1 MTYTNKASYEALP
14 PCRTNEDI
22 HECYLWSTVIK
33 CASFL
38 LVYYTLLITSPSP
51 PAFCKYLKRFEFNTT
66 AISRFEGYWGFGHVR
81 AFICDGNDLRHATSI
96 ESPREF
102 VPANDTTLMRFQAL
116 NATHMVQLS
125 CDVAQLIWYDESPS
139 QDTRK
144 RISSVLN
151 AHGATHLWC
160 LRNSSLNLIVLNTFS
175 TLHNASHVAR
185 HICHSAQRIARYAAH
200 RDPLRNSSKP

>member
-1 MTYTNKASYEALP
+1 MHPMHLRHPALMLRNLMTARKVKAQIRWFHRCRYHGTGWQRPIGCLTSCITFRQLATNYRALLRKMTYENKASYEALP

-22 HECYLWSTVIK
+22 YEYYLWSTVIK

-38 LVYYTLLITSPSP
+38 WVCYTLLITSPSP

-81 AFICDGNDLRHATSI
+81 AFICDGNDLRNATSV

-125 CDVAQLIWYDESPS
+125 CDVAQLISES
-139 QDTRK
+139 
-144 RISSVLN
+144 RII
-151 AHGATHLWC
+151 AQ
-160 LRNSSLNLIVLNTFS
+160 LI
-175 TLHNASHVAR
+175 
-185 HICHSAQRIARYAAH
+185 
-200 RDPLRNSSKP
+200 